1 MDLGKLI
8 KFLKPFIFSLIIAVG
23 LLYAQA
29 MTDLALPD
37 FMSNIVN
44 TGIQQSGIEDSIPQ
58 VIRAEDLNKM
68 KLFLSDEDEIK
79 VDNSYELVSK
89 DDASY
94 EEIKKTYKD
103 LEGESVYR
111 LKELS
116 KEEKNE
122 LNPVMS
128 QGMLSYFGLKQMIQE
143 SGDDGVKFGEMTVP
157 KGVDIFDMLAKMP
170 EDKLAEIRD
179 NSTGEF
185 AKMGESG
192 MKAAGANM
200 VKENYI
206 SLGRDVE
213 SIQSGYILKT
223 GGIMLLISLLGA
235 VCSVI
240 VGFIGARVAGGVGR
254 DLRRKIFMKVSS
266 FSNMEMDKFSTASL
280 ITRSTNDV
288 TQIQTLLVIMIRM
301 VVYAPIMGIGGVLKA
316 TSRNSS
322 MSWILAL
329 AVGLL
334 LALVI
339 MVFFVA
345 VPKFKLVQKLVDKV
359 NLVTRENLSGMMV
372 IRAFNNEKFEEKRF
386 DKVNHE
392 VRKTN
397 LFVNRVMVFMM
408 PAMMLVMNG
417 TMLLIVWFGA
427 KEIANAQMQV
437 GDMMAFMQYAMQII
451 FAFIMMSMMF
461 ILIPRAAVSAQRI
474 SEVLETEPSIVD
486 RKDAKESSE
495 KCSGVLKFNNVSFKY
510 PGAEENM
517 LKNINFT
524 AKPGETTAIIGSTGS
539 GKTTLAN
546 LIPRFYD
553 VSEGEITIDGLDIR
567 DITQKDLRKNIGYV
581 PQKASLFS
589 GTIESNMKFGNK
601 MASQKLLEDSADI
614 AQATEFI
621 QSKEKKFE
629 SEISQ
634 GGTNVSGGQK
644 QRLSIARALVKEAQI
659 YLFDDSFSALDFKT
673 DSALRK
679 ALKEKTGGST
689 VIIVAQRISTIK
701 RAEQIIVLDEGNI
714 AGVGTHEELMKN
726 CETYREIA
734 LSQLS
739 EEELS

>member
-714 AGVGTHEELMKN
+714 AGIGTHEELMNN